1 MKKTKRK
8 TEFTFRNI
16 RSPYRIE
23 GSDDSINDYYQRY
36 LQDEEAIIE
45 IDGLTYYKIIELCEF
60 RIREA
65 RALVLLD
72 YSMNLKTGDLLVD
85 EKGNEFNVMS
95 FEMIKFCSDTFPEWY
110 LKINQVV
117 IDGDPYSMGEYL
129 AKV

>member
-1 MKKTKRK
+1 MKKSKRK

-36 LQDEEAIIE
+36 LQDEEALIE
-45 IDGLTYYKIIELCEF
+45 IDGLTYYKVIDLCEF
-60 RIREA
+60 SLKEA
-65 RALVLLD
+65 TALVILD
-72 YSMNLKTGDLLVD
+72 CKMNLTVGDVLTD
-85 EKGNEFNVMS
+85 EKGNKFNLIS
-95 FEMIKFCSDTFPEWY
+95 FELLKFCNGVFPEWY